1 MEDFYHEK
9 KHRKLSFRMNLTVQM
24 LHEAMGHAENKISFC
39 IVFQHKKIH
48 LPQRFL
54 LLRHY
59 DWDSAIQ
66 LPITQMLHLIKS
78 QAARHLHTPTTAL
91 KRTGPCC
98 FRNRFS
104 AALSVSAV
112 AGTWAL
118 QPERSCCW
126 TNGGPNEP
134 LSFLLLVFF
143 QQSCRSTSERNLVS
157 SGEIMCIKLSRIKT
171 LTWFPVINTISSL
184 IKALYLI
191 SSKWK
196 EEKHS
201 KM

>member
-1 MEDFYHEK
+1 MIEIQPFSCQLRRCYIWLN
-9 KHRKLSFRMNLTVQM
+9 HRPLATYTRQQ
-24 LHEAMGHAENKISFC
+24 LHWKEQGRV
-39 IVFQHKKIH
+39 VF
-48 LPQRFL
+48 
-54 LLRHY
+54 
-59 DWDSAIQ
+59 
-66 LPITQMLHLIKS
+66 
-78 QAARHLHTPTTAL
+78 
-91 KRTGPCC
+91 G
-98 FRNRFS
+98 NRFS